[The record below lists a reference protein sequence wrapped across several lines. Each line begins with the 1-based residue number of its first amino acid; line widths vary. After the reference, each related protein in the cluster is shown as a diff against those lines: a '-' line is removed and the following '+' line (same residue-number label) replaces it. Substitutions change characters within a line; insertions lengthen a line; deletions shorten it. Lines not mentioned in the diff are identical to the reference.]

1 MNAQELLGLQ
11 EAYLGLYDEVLE
23 GSLADMFSAA
33 NDDLFKKSQ
42 SHADAAKK
50 RLRALNQSLENTYG
64 KVKPTKSSSKPK
76 SSQERL
82 ETIKKKLSDAEE
94 MMKRQ
99 DSEQHESYDLIIS
112 HLLDEGYANTP
123 EEAQVILDNMSE
135 GWKSEL
141 VKGALKA
148 VGRGAKRT
156 AKKAKREAIK
166 SVKDPVKA
174 TVKRATKRAGK
185 FALGTLGGALLG
197 LPFDL

>member
-23 GSLADMFSAA
+23 EGSLADMFSAA

-42 SHADAAKK
+42 QHADAAQK
-50 RLRALNQSLENTYG
+50 RLRSLNQSLENTYG
-64 KVKPTKSSSKPK
+64 KVNPTKSSSKPESPQK
-76 SSQERL
+76 IINR
-82 ETIKKKLSDAEE
+82 IKTKLTDAEK
-94 MMKRQ
+94 MMRQQ
-99 DSEQHESYDLIIS
+99 DSEQHESYYLIIS

-148 VGRGAKRT
+148 VGRGAKRA
-156 AKKAKREAIK
+156 AKKAKREAKK
-166 SVKDPVKA
+166 SVKNPVKA
-174 TVKRATKRAGK
+174 TAKRATKRAGR

-197 LPFDL
+197 LPL

>member
-23 GSLADMFSAA
+23 EGSLADMFDDA
-33 NDDLFKKSQ
+33 N
-42 SHADAAKK
+42 K
-50 RLRALNQSLENTYG
+50 RLMKQDLERHEKRLKSVQNMKKMASSVVG
-64 KVKPTKSSSKPK
+64 DSPQKPSKSSSEPK
-76 SSQERL
+76 MTPQQRL
-82 ETIKKKLSDAEE
+82 KK
-94 MMKRQ
+94 MKEIIDRELEH
-99 DSEQHESYDLIIS
+99 DDTNESYDLIIS

-156 AKKAKREAIK
+156 AKKAKREAKK
-166 SVKDPVKA
+166 SVTNPVKA

-197 LPFDL
+197 LPF